1 MSCPDRP
8 ASRSAVT
15 GWCGL
20 TAAHRA
26 AWRSGKCP
34 FSAGTGD
41 MAGRA
46 ASLCPALH
54 KWFPACCPASWLRPL
69 GAKRRALDDHSPE
82 TLLAGAAALAAKRI
96 VGDTVALIEE
106 ERPFFLA
113 LLAHSRHG
121 GSFLPFLSM

>member
-1 MSCPDRP
+1 
-8 ASRSAVT
+8 
-15 GWCGL
+15 
-20 TAAHRA
+20 
-26 AWRSGKCP
+26 
-34 FSAGTGD
+34 

-82 TLLAGAAALAAKRI
+82 TLLAGAAALATKRI